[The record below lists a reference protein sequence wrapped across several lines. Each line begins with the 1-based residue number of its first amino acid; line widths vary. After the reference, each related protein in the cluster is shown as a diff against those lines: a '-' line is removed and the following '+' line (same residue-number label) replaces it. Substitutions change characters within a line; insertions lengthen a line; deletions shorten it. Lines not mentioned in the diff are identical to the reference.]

1 MTDGVQVNAP
11 LLLKQQVK
19 QQFVPRSQLVQ
30 GQKVQ
35 LPIGQ
40 TATNGSKR
48 NGSQFVSAIQLKPNN
63 QPVPATGVYRKIAQP
78 FSRPGESKLP
88 EKSQKSSEK
97 FFLLNTFRRS
107 NLRQACSVPRE
118 TLFKTSG
125 RKRFRRKMLVQLQLV
140 FSQGLKLQ
148 TYTVPLVI
156 KLAVKV

>member
-78 FSRPGESKLP
+78 FSRPGEQKLP
-88 EKSQKSSEK
+88 EKFQRKISET
-97 FFLLNTFRRS
+97 FFIEHF
-107 NLRQACSVPRE
+107 
-118 TLFKTSG
+118 
-125 RKRFRRKMLVQLQLV
+125 
-140 FSQGLKLQ
+140 
-148 TYTVPLVI
+148 
-156 KLAVKV
+156 

>member
-1 MTDGVQVNAP
+1 MKIFTFTFTLGTQYQTVMTDGVQVNAP

-78 FSRPGESKLP
+78 FSRPGN
-88 EKSQKSSEK
+88 
-97 FFLLNTFRRS
+97 FLKNF
-107 NLRQACSVPRE
+107 
-118 TLFKTSG
+118 
-125 RKRFRRKMLVQLQLV
+125 
-140 FSQGLKLQ
+140 
-148 TYTVPLVI
+148 
-156 KLAVKV
+156 

>member
-78 FSRPGESKLP
+78 FSRPGEFWKNPKKFL
-88 EKSQKSSEK
+88 EK
-97 FFLLNTFRRS
+97 FFYWTLLDDQTSDRPAVFHAKRYS
-107 NLRQACSVPRE
+107 KQVEESV
-118 TLFKTSG
+118 FD
-125 RKRFRRKMLVQLQLV
+125 
-140 FSQGLKLQ
+140 
-148 TYTVPLVI
+148 
-156 KLAVKV
+156 VKC